1 MHTKEQRLTSALKKG
16 DTSALAKII
25 DGYAGYVC
33 AVIRN
38 FSRGAFTEEDID
50 EICSDVFFGLW
61 EHREGL
67 DAELGL
73 KAYLSAIARNAVKN
87 RFRSAKPPTVDIEEL
102 EIADNFSVEYK
113 AELNELMRE
122 LNSLIKALPDEER
135 EIFMRFCFYGQKS
148 SEIAAIMDMAEGTV
162 RSRLSR
168 TRAKLRGE
176 LKNRG
181 FDYEEIF

>member
-1 MHTKEQRLTSALKKG
+1 MYTKEQRLAAALKKG
-16 DTSALAKII
+16 DTAALAKIV

-38 FSRGAFTEEDID
+38 FSRGVFSEEDID
-50 EICSDVFFGLW
+50 EICGDVFFGLW

-67 DAELGL
+67 DVEFGL

-102 EIADNFSVEYK
+102 ELADDLSVEHK

-122 LNSLIKALPDEER
+122 LDGLIKALSDEER
-135 EIFMRFCFYGQKS
+135 EIFMRFYFYGQKS
-148 SEIAAIMDMAEGTV
+148 SEIALIMDTAEGTV

-168 TRAKLRGE
+168 TRAKLREE
-176 LKNRG
+176 LRNRG
-181 FDYEEIF
+181 FDYEELF